1 MFRFFGL
8 IAIRFLLLRIAK
20 CRVALSYLFSAS
32 SENSHPRSLTVR
44 PWKLMV
50 WKWNVL
56 LWDGKFSGAMLNFR
70 ECIPSRCWIRSAIK
84 IADVFK
90 RSKSLVDNNGKV
102 MIYVMGKKS
111 QTSFYGSMINNGQ
124 CWWIKWK
131 KSKVVV
137 VIYLWPC
144 VLWVDEFLIHDPS
157 CNRCIP
163 RF

>member
-1 MFRFFGL
+1 MFRFL
-8 IAIRFLLLRIAK
+8 DLLLLGFYFCASQNAELL
-20 CRVALSYLFSAS
+20 CLSAS

-90 RSKSLVDNNGKV
+90 TVQIFGWQQWKGDDLCNGK
-102 MIYVMGKKS
+102 KNPK
-111 QTSFYGSMINNGQ
+111 TSFYGSMINNGQ